1 MFDRSTIVWA
11 TVFNQKR
18 CWTTTSQF
26 MCICRTSAELED
38 PNSIATRKAF
48 STRNETSIFNKS
60 HLVRLLL
67 TVGNSKHVLVGPLG
81 RDVPLRPRTT
91 NHKVSLYSFRVLDK
105 LTFYKKKLNTIK
117 NLAPKST
124 IKVISCSNE
133 NEIFLKFQFLKKRK
147 TCLCLKEWMNMYT
160 CMSQWCVQDRWR
172 QWYTSTQTLISNPWP
187 MLNLWSIF
195 YDLKQIQQKP
205 V

>member
-11 TVFNQKR
+11 TVLTKKDAGQQRHSSCVFVEPRRSQKI
-18 CWTTTSQF
+18 Q
-26 MCICRTSAELED
+26 
-38 PNSIATRKAF
+38 IALRHGKRF
-48 STRNETSIFNKS
+48 PHETKLLY
-60 HLVRLLL
+60 LVRLLL

-91 NHKVSLYSFRVLDK
+91 NHILSLYSFRVLDK

-133 NEIFLKFQFLKKRK
+133 NDIFLKFQIFKKKDVPLFKGMNESVYLYVTMVCSGLMKTMIYQYINIYFKSLTNVKFVVHFL
-147 TCLCLKEWMNMYT
+147 
-160 CMSQWCVQDRWR
+160 
-172 QWYTSTQTLISNPWP
+172 
-187 MLNLWSIF
+187 
-195 YDLKQIQQKP
+195 
-205 V
+205 

>member
-1 MFDRSTIVWA
+1 MNTLKYVYVWSINHRLGYC
-11 TVFNQKR
+11 FNQKR

-67 TVGNSKHVLVGPLG
+67 SVGNSKHVLVGPLG

-91 NHKVSLYSFRVLDK
+91 NHILSLYSFRVLDK

-133 NEIFLKFQFLKKRK
+133 NEIFLKFQIFKKKDVPLFKGMNESVYLYVTMVCSGLMKTMIYQYINIYFKSLTNVKFVVHFL
-147 TCLCLKEWMNMYT
+147 
-160 CMSQWCVQDRWR
+160 
-172 QWYTSTQTLISNPWP
+172 WP
-187 MLNLWSIF
+187 
-195 YDLKQIQQKP
+195 
-205 V
+205 

>member
-1 MFDRSTIVWA
+1 MPLLKLIWIWNNTVNTEKTQQPLPPSKEKENNNKKTPKTPNKHKNYKKKHCSTMNTLKYVYVWSINHRLGYC
-11 TVFNQKR
+11 FNQKR

-91 NHKVSLYSFRVLDK
+91 NHIVSLYSFRNRVG
-105 LTFYKKKLNTIK
+105 
-117 NLAPKST
+117 
-124 IKVISCSNE
+124 
-133 NEIFLKFQFLKKRK
+133 
-147 TCLCLKEWMNMYT
+147 
-160 CMSQWCVQDRWR
+160 
-172 QWYTSTQTLISNPWP
+172 
-187 MLNLWSIF
+187 
-195 YDLKQIQQKP
+195 
-205 V
+205 

>member
-1 MFDRSTIVWA
+1 
-11 TVFNQKR
+11 
-18 CWTTTSQF
+18 
-26 MCICRTSAELED
+26 MCIYRTSAELED

-67 TVGNSKHVLVGPLG
+67 SVGNSKHVLVGPLG

-91 NHKVSLYSFRVLDK
+91 NHILSLYSFRVLDK
-105 LTFYKKKLNTIK
+105 LTFYKKKLNAIK

-133 NEIFLKFQFLKKRK
+133 NEIFLKFQIFKKKDVPLFKGMNESVYLYVTMVCSGLMK
-147 TCLCLKEWMNMYT
+147 TMIYQYINIYFKSLTNVKFVVHL
-160 CMSQWCVQDRWR
+160 
-172 QWYTSTQTLISNPWP
+172 L
-187 MLNLWSIF
+187 
-195 YDLKQIQQKP
+195 
-205 V
+205 